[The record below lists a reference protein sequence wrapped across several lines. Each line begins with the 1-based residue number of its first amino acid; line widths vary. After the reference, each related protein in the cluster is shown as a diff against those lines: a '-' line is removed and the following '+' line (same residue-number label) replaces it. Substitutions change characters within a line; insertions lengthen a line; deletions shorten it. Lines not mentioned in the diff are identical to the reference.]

1 MTSYEDFSCLYNLYN
16 ETMCSLAFYL
26 WFGFTCIVFAS
37 RPLTKP
43 TQYWS
48 WPPQSTS
55 REVELN
61 TLDLGSP
68 MGATQW
74 GSGTCILGPGL
85 VSVLTMLEGL
95 GSVYGLWVK
104 ITVARSNRKWGCQ
117 EEEVYAGVVYR
128 KTHAQSFTSKF
139 NSDINTLRGNKCEQL
154 NQNQPFTFLWFLKF
168 THSLASLTHPSS
180 THLSLPL
187 QEVKKVNSDISSTA
201 TPSLATVHPNL
212 FECTAKKN
220 SLACPED
227 LNEYPDS
234 ILLRCPEWTE
244 VSSGHVK
251 GSASFILNWGYLQNT
266 SWVSDHIYF
275 P

>member
-85 VSVLTMLEGL
+85 VPVLTMLEGL

-168 THSLASLTHPSS
+168 THSLASLTQPSS
-180 THLSLPL
+180 THPSLPL

-201 TPSLATVHPNL
+201 TPSLATLPPVPKGI
-212 FECTAKKN
+212 AR
-220 SLACPED
+220 
-227 LNEYPDS
+227 PDS
-234 ILLRCPEWTE
+234 IHFIVPQTSLGALQKKTVWHAQKT
-244 VSSGHVK
+244 SMNILT
-251 GSASFILNWGYLQNT
+251 ASY
-266 SWVSDHIYF
+266 SDALSELKFLPDMLKAVLHLS
-275 P
+275 